1 MRWPQW
7 LSKTGLAR
15 LIPRVYLGRL
25 GWAGKMSGKE
35 RANLGRAQSKTKEH
49 LKLSGPIEEL
59 CLEPEFTCNTKGMNR
74 GQSLCT

>member
-49 LKLSGPIEEL
+49 LKL
-59 CLEPEFTCNTKGMNR
+59 
-74 GQSLCT
+74 